1 MRLPIIFV
9 SFTFFVFAYAED
21 IPESQLK
28 EKLQDPLYGKNLEEA
43 EKLLNKNIQKL
54 NEGMKE
60 HSKILV
66 AKIKTLPRNTLV
78 YKGKLNGDECVESVG
93 NQEDPENNC
102 LKIEVFDF
110 VEGTMKKPA
119 FGPKSKFM
127 IIGFEG
133 DPSKEK
139 NPNLAT
145 PRKVTLIRSRILV
158 DNLYGHDR
166 KLVEVID
173 ENPIG
178 GDVNDI
184 YILSQDDYVP
194 ENIKAEN
201 PSNLAYGKYKLS
213 QMENSKISP
222 LRNTFKREAYIKHLQ
237 YFHELFSKILEFN
250 LRNNTK
256 KMEQNTNQIKDSF
269 NY

>member
-1 MRLPIIFV
+1 MKLINSLFILIF
-9 SFTFFVFAYAED
+9 SFSLYSQENSET
-21 IPESQLK
+21 QLK
-28 EKLQDPLYGKNLEEA
+28 EKLHDPLYGKNLEEA
-43 EKLLNKNIQKL
+43 EKLLNTNIQKL
-54 NEGMKE
+54 NENMKE

-66 AKIKTLPRNTLV
+66 TKIKVLPRNAVL

-102 LKIEVFDF
+102 VKLEIFDF
-110 VEGTMKKPA
+110 VEGTPKRPA

-127 IIGFEG
+127 VIGFEG

-139 NPNLAT
+139 NPRLAS
-145 PRKVTLIRSRILV
+145 PRKVTLIRSRVLV

-166 KLVEVID
+166 KLVEVVD

-178 GDVNDI
+178 GDVNEI

-237 YFHELFSKILEFN
+237 SFNELFKKILEFN
-250 LRNNTK
+250 MKTNTK
-256 KMEQNTNQIKDSF
+256 KMEQNTNQIKESF
-269 NY
+269 SY

>member
-1 MRLPIIFV
+1 MRNLI
-9 SFTFFVFAYAED
+9 SFLLFFVFFFVYGDD

-28 EKLQDPLYGKNLEEA
+28 ERLHDPLYGKNLEEA
-43 EKLLNKNIQKL
+43 EKLLNANIQRL

-60 HSKILV
+60 HAKILV
-66 AKIKTLPRNTLV
+66 LKIKSLPRNTVLT
-78 YKGKLNGDECVESVG
+78 KGKLNGDDCIE
-93 NQEDPENNC
+93 NTNNPEDPENNC
-102 LKIEVFDF
+102 VKLEVFDF
-110 VEGTMKKPA
+110 IEGTSKKPA

-127 IIGFEG
+127 ILGFES
-133 DPSKEK
+133 DPTKEK
-139 NPNLAT
+139 NPKLAP
-145 PRKVTLIRSRILV
+145 PRKVTLIRSRVLV

-166 KLVEVID
+166 KLVEVVD

-184 YILSQDDYVP
+184 YILSQDDYLP

-222 LRNTFKREAYIKHLQ
+222 IRNAFKREAYIKHLFW
-237 YFHELFSKILEFN
+237 FHELFSKIIEFN
-250 LRNNTK
+250 LKNNTK
-256 KMEQNTNQIKDSF
+256 KMEQNTQQIKESF
-269 NY
+269 SY